1 MLEYILVFMK
11 PLVVNGFF
19 KLCQYEAMFSIKMEC
34 STMFTMISNEMLTSD
49 WLKMYDNRPNWS
61 NFAYIDNN
69 REKKEEEM
77 KINTKKT
84 LIEL

>member
-1 MLEYILVFMK
+1 
-11 PLVVNGFF
+11 
-19 KLCQYEAMFSIKMEC
+19 
-34 STMFTMISNEMLTSD
+34 MFTMISNEMLTSD
-49 WLKMYDNRPNWS
+49 WLKMYDNDRNWS
-61 NFAYIDNN
+61 SFAYIDNN